1 MIDVEILTRAGCKLC
16 DDLCDD
22 LCDEMKQALEQA
34 ATGLDVQLR
43 ETDIDPDENLTARYE
58 NDIPVLFVNGHKAF
72 KHRATVQELKK
83 RLLMADG

>member
-1 MIDVEILTRAGCKLC
+1 MIDVEILTRAGCN
-16 DDLCDD
+16 

-43 ETDIDPDENLTARYE
+43 ETDIDADENRTARYGH
-58 NDIPVLFVNGHKAF
+58 DVPVLFVNGSKAF
-72 KHRATVQELKK
+72 KYRATAQELKR

>member
-1 MIDVEILTRAGCKLC
+1 MIDVEILTRAGCN
-16 DDLCDD
+16 

-43 ETDIDPDENLTARYE
+43 ETDIDADENLTARYGH
-58 NDIPVLFVNGHKAF
+58 DVPVLFVNGSKAF
-72 KHRATVQELKK
+72 KHRATAQELKR